1 MTDQNDVFDRGDA
14 ERIYREAV
22 AHLTRLARK
31 GAERLPTLVHEQ
43 RGAIPTVRLRD
54 RCLDGVFALKLIQL
68 VGNLKSGHLLVRHG
82 HYFEW
87 DMVHRLIDETLD
99 DLEFLA
105 RGEADDWTEVHD
117 RYLDALFAE
126 DYNYDGSVVQEPV
139 RAPQRR
145 QITDYLRSATDD
157 GNEEE
162 LAAVTRNI
170 ARLTNASAHGRV
182 SGILRGYYEA
192 GEQRFWLEGR
202 RSSVDDALERLSF
215 HLVAA
220 RTTASIGHLICARW
234 WGDAFTRKTVA
245 IAQRLERA
253 LDPMRNAVDRFLA
266 SAGDPPASR
275 RQ

>member
-1 MTDQNDVFDRGDA
+1 MTDQNDASDSGNA
-14 ERIYREAV
+14 ESIYREAA

-31 GAERLPTLVHEQ
+31 AAERVPTLVHEQ

-54 RCLDGVFALKLIQL
+54 RCMDGVFALKLIQL
-68 VGNLKSGHLLVRHG
+68 VGNLKSGDLLVRHG

-105 RGEADDWTEVHD
+105 RGEADDWTEVHV

-126 DYNYDGSVVQEPV
+126 DYTDEGSVVQEPV

-145 QITDYLRSATDD
+145 EITDYLRHATDD

-162 LAAVTRNI
+162 LATVTRNI
-170 ARLTNASAHGRV
+170 ARLTNASAHGRI

-192 GEQRFWLEGR
+192 GEQRFWQGGR
-202 RSSVDDALERLSF
+202 RSSVDAALERLSF
-215 HLVAA
+215 HLIAA
-220 RTTASIGHLICARW
+220 RTTDSIACHICARW
-234 WGDAFTRKTVA
+234 WGEACTRKTVA
-245 IAQRLERA
+245 IAERLRSA
-253 LDPMRNAVDRFLA
+253 LGPMRDAVDRYLT
-266 SAGDPPASR
+266 SAGDAPASKR
-275 RQ
+275 W